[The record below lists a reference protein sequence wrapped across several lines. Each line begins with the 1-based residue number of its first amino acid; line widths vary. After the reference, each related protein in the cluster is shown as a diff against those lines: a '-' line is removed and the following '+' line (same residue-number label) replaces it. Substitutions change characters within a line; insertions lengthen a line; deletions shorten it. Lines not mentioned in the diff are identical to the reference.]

1 VSDAGVIWLRGE
13 DRFQQRCA
21 LKLVGVGL
29 VSGGSRNVE
38 CDRVRDLSFVIVGI
52 ARRYLL
58 FRCEIFLDA
67 RAMIYFVIVDLHRG
81 DRVDVVPLALCLSS
95 ERTKTNADTAWRGR
109 TALGPEVCKMWQSAL
124 CPVVLQQIVR
134 QQLARRSQRLGQRP
148 LRVIS
153 VSWNPLRAADE
164 VQRHNIMLSPQSE
177 ATQYH
182 PFQTAIFKLGQT
194 RSINTAGRRRCAFDS
209 RPKRRPDQ
217 CPFRVSVLIAR
228 CQRCR
233 SGP

>member
-1 VSDAGVIWLRGE
+1 MSDAGVIWLRGE

-95 ERTKTNADTAWRGR
+95 ERLAFFDGFKTERK
-109 TALGPEVCKMWQSAL
+109 AL
-124 CPVVLQQIVR
+124 
-134 QQLARRSQRLGQRP
+134 
-148 LRVIS
+148 
-153 VSWNPLRAADE
+153 
-164 VQRHNIMLSPQSE
+164 
-177 ATQYH
+177 
-182 PFQTAIFKLGQT
+182 
-194 RSINTAGRRRCAFDS
+194 RRR
-209 RPKRRPDQ
+209 RRMRIVQ
-217 CPFRVSVLIAR
+217 IA
-228 CQRCR
+228 
-233 SGP
+233 